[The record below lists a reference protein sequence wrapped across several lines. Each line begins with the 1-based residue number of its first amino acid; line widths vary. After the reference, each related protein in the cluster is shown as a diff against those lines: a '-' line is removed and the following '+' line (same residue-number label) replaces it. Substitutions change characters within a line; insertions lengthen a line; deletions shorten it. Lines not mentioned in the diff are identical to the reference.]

1 MYFSQSSTDWNSGK
15 LTSVDLK
22 VIITGKII
30 KEQLADDWT
39 VTCGVLMAGFQRRE
53 EGFHVSDLPES
64 LTHPLEEI

>member
-64 LTHPLEEI
+64 LAHPLEEI